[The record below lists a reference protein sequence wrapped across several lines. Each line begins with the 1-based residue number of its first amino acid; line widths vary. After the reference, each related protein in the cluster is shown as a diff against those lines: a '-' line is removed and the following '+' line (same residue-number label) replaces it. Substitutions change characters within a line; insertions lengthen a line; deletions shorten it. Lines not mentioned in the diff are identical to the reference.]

1 VIARLFAVI
10 IAFAALTGLA
20 QAQAVDVRGQD
31 GGETHIFK
39 SVYVQ
44 PGQTI
49 DGDLNVVFGDAQI
62 AGVVRGDCNAV
73 FGTCTVVEGG
83 QVLGQENS
91 VTSDTVRDFM
101 PWMAGRREGLGAFAE
116 QDRALVVRLAS
127 SAIVLLIFLLFP
139 LRMRV
144 ALDRVERHPGL
155 AVATGVGA
163 ALAFFPI
170 AIVLIVSVIGIPL
183 VALELLA
190 VLGGI
195 WLGTGAIALL
205 VGRRLCELVMPT
217 ATPSPLLALILGLV
231 VVAAAETVPILGWV
245 VSALVW
251 LIGLGAAI
259 LAYVRSTHFDAGVQR
274 APIGGPPMQGW
285 R

>member
-1 VIARLFAVI
+1 VIARLFAVVV
-10 IAFAALTGLA
+10 AFAALTGLA

-31 GGETHIFK
+31 GGETRIFT
-39 SVYVQ
+39 SVYVP

-49 DGDLNVVFGDAQI
+49 DGDLNVVFGDAHV
-62 AGVVRGDCNAV
+62 AGIVRGDCNAV

-91 VTSDTVRDFM
+91 VTGDTVRDFM
-101 PWMAGRREGLGAFAE
+101 PWTVGRRDGLGAFAQ
-116 QDRALVVRLAS
+116 QDRTLVMRLAS

-155 AVATGVGA
+155 AVATGIGA
-163 ALAFFPI
+163 TLAILPI
-170 AIVLIVSVIGIPL
+170 AIVLCISVIGIPL
-183 VALELLA
+183 VALEALA

-217 ATPSPLLALILGLV
+217 ATPSPLLAMILGLV
-231 VVAAAETVPILGWV
+231 VVAAAETVPMLGWV

-259 LAYVRSTHFDAGVQR
+259 LAFVRSTQIDAPVHR

>member
-101 PWMAGRREGLGAFAE
+101 PWMVGHRDGLGAFAE

-127 SAIVLLIFLLFP
+127 SAIVLLVFLLFP